1 MNRPREIRRGPAR
14 QIEQVPSSAA
24 VSCVEEIDECEAPN
38 SFANPCSRQRKRR
51 SDRRGRQRMVR
62 TEAGRAQ
69 RAWNELMAAPTIHV
83 GTGGWTYEPWRDNFY
98 PKGLAHSRELEF
110 ASRRLTAIEINATY
124 YRLQKPESFAK
135 WRDAAPDDFV
145 FSVKASQ
152 YSTNR
157 RVLGEAGESI
167 ERFLAS
173 GLGELG
179 AKLGPI
185 VWQFATTKVFDPAD
199 FGAFLHLLPP
209 ALGALKLRH
218 AVEVRHPSFMTP
230 EFLALARKHQ
240 VAVVF
245 ADSDGYP
252 SFADATADFVYARL
266 MKTESQQPTGYA
278 PARIDFWAD
287 CAKEWTGGRE
297 PSALP
302 RVEPAASASA
312 QPRDVFLFFISG
324 AKERAPAAAM
334 ATLARLG
341 LSPSSPA

>member
-1 MNRPREIRRGPAR
+1 
-14 QIEQVPSSAA
+14 
-24 VSCVEEIDECEAPN
+24 
-38 SFANPCSRQRKRR
+38 
-51 SDRRGRQRMVR
+51 
-62 TEAGRAQ
+62 
-69 RAWNELMAAPTIHV
+69 MAAPAIHV

-135 WRDAAPDDFV
+135 WRDAAPEGFV

-199 FGAFLHLLPP
+199 FGAFLNLLPP

-230 EFLALARKHQ
+230 EFLALARKHR

-287 CAKEWTGGRE
+287 CAQEWTGGRE

-302 RVEPAASASA
+302 RVEPAALASA
-312 QPRDVFLFFISG
+312 KPRDVFLFFISG